1 MALRN
6 WKTVDSKVQAARET
20 ADYISEK
27 GRQAGRNKFMK
38 DAAKIRVLC
47 VDDHP
52 VVRDGIEAIIN
63 LQPDMML
70 AGAAATGAEALA
82 RFSELR
88 PDVAIVDLQLPDMT
102 GFDLIKK
109 IKAKS
114 PNARTICLTP
124 PESAAPIQPTPE
136 PEPQRYVT

>member
-70 AGAAATGAEALA
+70 AGAATPGAEALTI
-82 RFSELR
+82 FSRLR
-88 PDVAIVDLQLPDMT
+88 PHVARLSLPC
-102 GFDLIKK
+102 
-109 IKAKS
+109 
-114 PNARTICLTP
+114 P
-124 PESAAPIQPTPE
+124 
-136 PEPQRYVT
+136 

>member
-63 LQPDMML
+63 LQPDMTL
-70 AGAAATGAEALA
+70 AGPAATGAESLPTL
-82 RFSELR
+82 SELR
-88 PDVAIVDLQLPDMT
+88 RDAAIVDLALPGT
-102 GFDLIKK
+102 NG
-109 IKAKS
+109 
-114 PNARTICLTP
+114 
-124 PESAAPIQPTPE
+124 APF
-136 PEPQRYVT
+136 

>member
-27 GRQAGRNKFMK
+27 GRQAGRNEFMK

-63 LQPDMML
+63 LQPDMMV
-70 AGAAATGAEALA
+70 AGPAATGGQALG
-82 RFSELR
+82 RILELR
-88 PDVAIVDLQLPDMT
+88 PNVSIDDVQLPYVT
-102 GFDLIKK
+102 EFDLIQE

-114 PNARTICLTP
+114 SQACIMIR
-124 PESAAPIQPTPE
+124 SVY
-136 PEPQRYVT
+136 QRG

>member
-20 ADYISEK
+20 ADCISEK

-70 AGAAATGAEALA
+70 AGAASTCAAALA

-88 PDVAIVDLQLPDMT
+88 PDVAILDLQLADMNR
-102 GFDLIKK
+102 FDFIQR
-109 IKAKS
+109 INAKA
-114 PNARTICLTP
+114 PNARI
-124 PESAAPIQPTPE
+124 
-136 PEPQRYVT
+136 